1 MKCKFKIRG
10 LDCANCAAELER
22 ALRKIEGIKNATI
35 SFMAER
41 MELEY
46 DENNEEEIIK
56 KVKKV
61 IKREE
66 PDVTIEEIQEG
77 VIMKKKAIKIIVAF
91 ILFLIALIINFNN
104 AKSRDI
110 IDLIELIKREVH
122 KKFNVELQL
131 EQIRVIW

>member
-1 MKCKFKIRG
+1 MNIKFKIKG

-35 SFMAER
+35 SFMAEG

-66 PDVTIEEIQEG
+66 PDVTIE
-77 VIMKKKAIKIIVAF
+77 KI
-91 ILFLIALIINFNN
+91 
-104 AKSRDI
+104 
-110 IDLIELIKREVH
+110 
-122 KKFNVELQL
+122 
-131 EQIRVIW
+131 

>member
-1 MKCKFKIRG
+1 MNIKFKIKG

-22 ALRKIEGIKNATI
+22 ELRKIEGIKNATI

-66 PDVTIEEIQEG
+66 PDVTIE
-77 VIMKKKAIKIIVAF
+77 KI
-91 ILFLIALIINFNN
+91 
-104 AKSRDI
+104 
-110 IDLIELIKREVH
+110 
-122 KKFNVELQL
+122 
-131 EQIRVIW
+131 

>member
-1 MKCKFKIRG
+1 MNSKFKVKG

-22 ALRKIEGIKNATI
+22 AIQKIEGIKKANI

-46 DENNEEEIIK
+46 DENNEDEIIK

-66 PDVTIEEIQEG
+66 PDVTIE
-77 VIMKKKAIKIIVAF
+77 KIKEAF
-91 ILFLIALIINFNN
+91 
-104 AKSRDI
+104 
-110 IDLIELIKREVH
+110 
-122 KKFNVELQL
+122 
-131 EQIRVIW
+131 

>member
-1 MKCKFKIRG
+1 MNIKFKIKG
-10 LDCANCAAELER
+10 LDCANCEAELER

-66 PDVTIEEIQEG
+66 PDVTIE
-77 VIMKKKAIKIIVAF
+77 KI
-91 ILFLIALIINFNN
+91 
-104 AKSRDI
+104 
-110 IDLIELIKREVH
+110 
-122 KKFNVELQL
+122 
-131 EQIRVIW
+131 